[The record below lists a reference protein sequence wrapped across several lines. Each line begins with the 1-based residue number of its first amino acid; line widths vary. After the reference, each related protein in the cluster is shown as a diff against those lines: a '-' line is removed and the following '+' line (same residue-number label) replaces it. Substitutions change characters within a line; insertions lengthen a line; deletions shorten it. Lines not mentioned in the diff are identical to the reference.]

1 MSQLL
6 ETGELQEQL
15 FAPAIDKLDGSLG
28 VLALTFQPLHLLF
41 HVYRLA
47 DEDEW
52 AALEAAS
59 SYMEMHD
66 IDPSPAME
74 LARRYDRAL
83 GYDHDVIERLE
94 GILERIGKA

>member
-1 MSQLL
+1 MYTIKETDELARQL
-6 ETGELQEQL
+6 T
-15 FAPAIDKLDGSLG
+15 
-28 VLALTFQPLHLLF
+28 LALCDIIEQSKFDDAQYTVDFSR
-41 HVYRLA
+41 RLA

-66 IDPSPAME
+66 IGPSPAME

>member
-1 MSQLL
+1 MVPQERLKL
-6 ETGELQEQL
+6 TGRQHGL
-15 FAPAIDKLDGSLG
+15 AAG
-28 VLALTFQPLHLLF
+28 VLFDDAQYTVDFCRRLT
-41 HVYRLA
+41 

-66 IDPSPAME
+66 IDPSPAMD
-74 LARRYDRAL
+74 LARRYYRAL

-94 GILERIGKA
+94 GILERMGKV

>member
-1 MSQLL
+1 MYTIKGIDELARQL
-6 ETGELQEQL
+6 T
-15 FAPAIDKLDGSLG
+15 
-28 VLALTFQPLHLLF
+28 LALCDIIAQSKFDDAKYTVDFSR
-41 HVYRLA
+41 RLA

-59 SYMEMHD
+59 SYIEMHD
-66 IDPSPAME
+66 IDPSSAME

>member
-1 MSQLL
+1 MYTIKETDELARQL
-6 ETGELQEQL
+6 T
-15 FAPAIDKLDGSLG
+15 
-28 VLALTFQPLHLLF
+28 LALCDIIEQSKFDDAQYTVDFSR
-41 HVYRLA
+41 RLA

-52 AALEAAS
+52 AALEAAA

-66 IDPSPAME
+66 IGPSPAME

>member
-1 MSQLL
+1 MYTIKETDEMAHQL
-6 ETGELQEQL
+6 T
-15 FAPAIDKLDGSLG
+15 
-28 VLALTFQPLHLLF
+28 LALCDIIAQSDLDDAQYTVDICRGL
-41 HVYRLA
+41 V

-74 LARRYDRAL
+74 QARRYDRAL
-83 GYDHDVIERLE
+83 GYDHDVIEKLE

>member
-1 MSQLL
+1 MYSIKETDELARQL
-6 ETGELQEQL
+6 T
-15 FAPAIDKLDGSLG
+15 
-28 VLALTFQPLHLLF
+28 LALCDIIAQSKNDDAQYTVDFCR
-41 HVYRLA
+41 RLA

-52 AALEAAS
+52 AALEASS

-66 IDPSPAME
+66 IDSSPAME

-94 GILERIGKA
+94 GILGRIGKA